1 MISDHE
7 EQYVIQL
14 YEGKTFKEIAQLIH
28 MSFRDIGA
36 IVKRYKEEIE
46 GQNGQLRDHD
56 TEPKSKESK
65 AFKLF
70 SEGKSPIEVVVA
82 LDLPSDEAR
91 AIYRE
96 YWELQGM
103 YELAKIYKEAKYVC

>member
-1 MISDHE
+1 MANYAIMI
-7 EQYVIQL
+7 L
-14 YEGKTFKEIAQLIH
+14 
-28 MSFRDIGA
+28 
-36 IVKRYKEEIE
+36 
-46 GQNGQLRDHD
+46 NPN
-56 TEPKSKESK
+56 PKNQKPSNYFQK
-65 AFKLF
+65 A
-70 SEGKSPIEVVVA
+70 KSPIEVVVA